1 MNSYSHRWIAF
12 LIGLAALTLAVISP
26 LHLSG
31 ALAGGNKPFNPTAA
45 GTAEAVIGIVL
56 ILGAL
61 GLLRGTVRGRNAAIA
76 ATGFAIVGFLVG
88 LSFTARGGDTIDI
101 AYHATTLPLLLLT
114 LVALLRK
121 RRPARPG
128 YLEPPW
134 IQRHVGNLL
143 APRFR
148 PDLIARL
155 SVPGRR
161 TGRWHSV
168 PIVVLE
174 HEQNRYLVSYR
185 GASDW
190 ALNLQ
195 ASHHARLTK
204 LGHTEEIT
212 VADVPA
218 AERKPLLEA
227 YRNRYGQ
234 MPTVAAVLH
243 ALPDPADHPVFRI
256 DEADKPPYTGRC

>member
-1 MNSYSHRWIAF
+1 MNSYSHRWIAI
-12 LIGLAALTLAVISP
+12 LIGFQALTLAVISP
-26 LHLSG
+26 LHL
-31 ALAGGNKPFNPTAA
+31 GGVLGGGTKPFNPTAA
-45 GTAEAVIGIVL
+45 GTAEAVIGTVL

-61 GLLRGTVRGRNAAIA
+61 ALLRGSVRGRNAAIA

-88 LSFTARGGDTIDI
+88 LSFTVRGGDAIDI
-101 AYHATTLPLLLLT
+101 AYHATLVPLLLLT
-114 LVALLRK
+114 LVVLLRK
-121 RRPARPG
+121 RRRARPG

-134 IQRHVGNLL
+134 MQRHIGNRL

-155 SVPGRR
+155 SVRGRR

-174 HEQNRYLVSYR
+174 HDQERYLVSYR

-190 ALNLQ
+190 ALNLK
-195 ASHHARLTK
+195 ASHHARLTN
-204 LGHTEEIT
+204 LGRTEEIT
-212 VADVPA
+212 VEDVPP
-218 AERKPLLEA
+218 AERGPLLQA
-227 YRNRYGQ
+227 YRNLYGQ
-234 MPTVAAVLH
+234 MPTVAAVLQ

-256 DEADKPPYTGRC
+256 DEVDVAPYTGQC

>member
-1 MNSYSHRWIAF
+1 MNTYPRGRIAI
-12 LIGLAALTLAVISP
+12 LIVFEALTLAVIAP

-31 ALAGGNKPFNPTAA
+31 VLGRGSRPFNPTAA

-56 ILGAL
+56 ILGAIA
-61 GLLRGTVRGRNAAIA
+61 LLRGTVRGRDTAIA
-76 ATGFAIVGFLVG
+76 ATAFAILGFLVG
-88 LSFTARGGDTIDI
+88 LSFTVRGGDAIDV
-101 AYHATTLPLLLLT
+101 AYHATLLPLLLLT
-114 LVALLRK
+114 LVALLPK

-134 IQRHVGNLL
+134 MQRYVGNRL

-155 SVPGRR
+155 SVQGRR

-174 HEQNRYLVSYR
+174 HDQERYLVSYR

-204 LGHTEEIT
+204 LGRTEEIT
-212 VADVPA
+212 VEDVPA
-218 AERKPLLEA
+218 AERGPVLEA
-227 YRNRYGQ
+227 YRNLYRQ
-234 MPTVAAVLH
+234 LPTVAAVLQT
-243 ALPDPADHPVFRI
+243 LPDPADHPVFRI
-256 DEADKPPYTGRC
+256 DEVDAPPFTGRC